1 MGLPWWLRDKESAC
15 NEGNAGDV
23 GSSPGWG
30 RSPGGGHG
38 HPLQYSCLEN
48 PMDRGA
54 WWASIHRITKSWKR
68 LKWLSMHTCMYRY
81 KTEGNCICF
90 FFLFCFHS
98 LIFLLIY
105 PLFHWDIFLLQ
116 RKHDSQSPNLYVVA
130 VAPVSLN
137 CDSLRDL
144 WPFSHRCSLACPPVL
159 FLTEILSSKD
169 LWIFPSKHLSAN
181 SNFICRKLMLFLL
194 RNALKHW
201 P

>member
-1 MGLPWWLRDKESAC
+1 MGLPWWLSSKESAW
-15 NEGNAGDV
+15 NEGDAGDV
-23 GSSPGWG
+23 GSSPRWEK
-30 RSPGGGHG
+30 SPGGMQGHL
-38 HPLQYSCLEN
+38 LQYSCLEN

-81 KTEGNCICF
+81 KTEREIAF
-90 FFLFCFHS
+90 FFFCFHT
-98 LIFLLIY
+98 LIFLLLY

-116 RKHDSQSPNLYVVA
+116 RKHDSQSPKLYA
-130 VAPVSLN
+130 VALSLQFHSTVIHWETS
-137 CDSLRDL
+137 DHFLTG
-144 WPFSHRCSLACPPVL
+144 CSLACPPVL
-159 FLTEILSSKD
+159 FLVEILSSKD

-181 SNFICRKLMLFLL
+181 SSFICRKLMLFLL